1 MTFRNVATL
10 VAEGISLDGLTNRL
24 SVFNMMEAVFAPAF
38 PAIIGKLVVVNLYEI
53 EGEREPRWE
62 RVQVTDSS
70 GQLLAQSLTELVGEG
85 LAHRSMGLFQGIRL
99 AHPGEYLITVEGARR
114 REGPWELVGRRKLQV
129 VLGPHPMARPD
140 QSAEAKVPAD
150 TASLTE

>member
-1 MTFRNVATL
+1 MAFRIVATL
-10 VAEGISLDGLTNRL
+10 IAEGVSLDGFTNRL

-38 PAIIGKLVVVNLYEI
+38 PAIIGKLAVVNIYEV

-62 RVQVTDSS
+62 RVQVTDAG
-70 GQLLAQSLTELVGEG
+70 GQVLAQSLTELSGEG

-99 AHPGEYLITVEGARR
+99 AQPGEYRITVEGARR
-114 REGPWELVGRRKLQV
+114 KDGPWELVESRRLHAV
-129 VLGPHPMARPD
+129 MGPHPLARSE
-140 QSAEAKVPAD
+140 QEAGAKLPTD